1 MTALSS
7 SLRHCAGALLAILVL
22 TGCAGQRAP
31 SSIPVYDV
39 SDPVP
44 RPEPVGTIGE
54 QVATIAL
61 SMVGTPYRYGGS
73 TPQGFDCSGLVYYAY
88 QSVGKS
94 VPRTSREQIRA
105 ARRID
110 SGLIRVGDIVYFDK
124 LWRRGHVGIYVG
136 DYQFVHAPSS
146 GQHVRVDSLTHGY
159 YSRQSARIGRLHP

>member
-1 MTALSS
+1 LLRTMMPLVVALA
-7 SLRHCAGALLAILVL
+7 LGA
-22 TGCAGQRAP
+22 CAGQRAP
-31 SSIPVYDV
+31 VPVHDV
-39 SDPVP
+39 SGPAPSAGHNDVA
-44 RPEPVGTIGE
+44 GTIGE
-54 QVATIAL
+54 QVALIAL

-73 TPQGFDCSGLVYYAY
+73 TPSGFDCSGLVYYAY